1 MIWLIVLGLI
11 LALFLGAWI
20 IGQVMGFILM
30 LVLAGIIGALV
41 GSWLNYKGG
50 VIFSVAAGLIGAVLG
65 TAVANIFNLPQFPE
79 LFNLPLLWTTAGA
92 AAVTAVGKVVMPD
105 ARQQA
110 RIGRIG
116 RKMLR

>member
-1 MIWLIVLGLI
+1 MIWLILLGVVLAVILGL
-11 LALFLGAWI
+11 ALIKSI
-20 IGQVMGFILM
+20 IGFILM
-30 LVLAGIIGALV
+30 LVLAGIIGTLV
-41 GSWLNYKGG
+41 GSWLKYRGG

-65 TAVANIFNLPQFPE
+65 TAVANIFNLPQWPE

-92 AAVTAVGKVVMPD
+92 AVVTAVGKVVMPD
-105 ARQQA
+105 ERQQA